1 MNFFKRFLI
10 FLVVYTATMVTLLS
24 FGLGRQFTGDDNH
37 FIRIEDRLD
46 SLQTQND
53 SLRNEM
59 ILLNSY
65 LYD

>member
-1 MNFFKRFLI
+1 MNFLKNFLI
-10 FLVVYTATMVTLLS
+10 FIVVYTATMVTLLT
-24 FGLGRQFTGDDNH
+24 FGLGKQFTGDDNH
-37 FIRIEDRLD
+37 FTRIEERLD
-46 SLQTQND
+46 SLQAQND